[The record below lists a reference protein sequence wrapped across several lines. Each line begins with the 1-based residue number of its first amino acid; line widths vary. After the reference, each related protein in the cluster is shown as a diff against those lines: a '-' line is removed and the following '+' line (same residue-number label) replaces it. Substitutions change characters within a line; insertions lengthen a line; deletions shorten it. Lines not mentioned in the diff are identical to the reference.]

1 MSIGGTTFGCT
12 VHLATRHR
20 LVTVTRDWRSESLI
34 MSSDVLTLARQSNF
48 NCQLLPKIV
57 TSEEAH
63 CQGQSE
69 QHTERSSAPYKICQK
84 NCCHSKNDY
93 AGGIVGKVIF
103 STCYIDLFAVKK
115 KYRNKGIGREL
126 FNTVENYCRINS
138 VKYIYLTTQDYQA
151 LEFYLHFG
159 CKVFGELPDVPF
171 KNTTKF
177 F

>member
-12 VHLATRHR
+12 VHLAKRHR

-48 NCQLLPKIV
+48 NCQPLPKIV

-84 NCCHSKNDY
+84 NCYHSR
-93 AGGIVGKVIF
+93 I
-103 STCYIDLFAVKK
+103 KK
-115 KYRNKGIGREL
+115 KLSSFML
-126 FNTVENYCRINS
+126 FILPVMNIDKISNNQCSYQQRPI
-138 VKYIYLTTQDYQA
+138 QA
-151 LEFYLHFG
+151 LRSIITCFIL
-159 CKVFGELPDVPF
+159 DR
-171 KNTTKF
+171 TKDK
-177 F
+177 

>member
-84 NCCHSKNDY
+84 NCCHSISVVLMIQASIFRVTFFMSIAIKQALLILKISVSSLNSY
-93 AGGIVGKVIF
+93 KMVEIF
-103 STCYIDLFAVKK
+103 SIQEVGSLLFKQRRHWV
-115 KYRNKGIGREL
+115 I
-126 FNTVENYCRINS
+126 
-138 VKYIYLTTQDYQA
+138 
-151 LEFYLHFG
+151 
-159 CKVFGELPDVPF
+159 
-171 KNTTKF
+171 
-177 F
+177 

>member
-48 NCQLLPKIV
+48 HCQLLPKIV

-84 NCCHSKNDY
+84 NCCHSISYLMQVAFVTSPFSKQHSVEYLISRDSQLF
-93 AGGIVGKVIF
+93 IF
-103 STCYIDLFAVKK
+103 TYSCLHLKD
-115 KYRNKGIGREL
+115 ES
-126 FNTVENYCRINS
+126 FNT
-138 VKYIYLTTQDYQA
+138 
-151 LEFYLHFG
+151 
-159 CKVFGELPDVPF
+159 F
-171 KNTTKF
+171 KIKPPIQ
-177 F
+177 

>member
-84 NCCHSKNDY
+84 LLPFQNLKN
-93 AGGIVGKVIF
+93 VGR
-103 STCYIDLFAVKK
+103 SQLYTA
-115 KYRNKGIGREL
+115 KY
-126 FNTVENYCRINS
+126 
-138 VKYIYLTTQDYQA
+138 Q
-151 LEFYLHFG
+151 FYLAQFLQEPL
-159 CKVFGELPDVPF
+159 VYQQYFSFTNELRSWF
-171 KNTTKF
+171 SIFNLKQKNKRKSLTRYINL
-177 F
+177 